1 MNNIEWISSQW
12 WSESIDTQNLS
23 VEKLEGES
31 GESPPFP
38 KYHNLGCGQPNR
50 PLQISRINSRKCE
63 KLTSTGFS
71 GARTR
76 QKNLSPEVV
85 EEVVFFAS
93 FVFLLIGRDGKLK

>member
-1 MNNIEWISSQW
+1 MMKSHGHRYTHGQ
-12 WSESIDTQNLS
+12 
-23 VEKLEGES
+23 VHMGR
-31 GESPPFP
+31 
-38 KYHNLGCGQPNR
+38 GQPNR

-85 EEVVFFAS
+85 EEIVFFAS
-93 FVFLLIGRDGKLK
+93 FVFLLIDRDGKLK

>member
-1 MNNIEWISSQW
+1 M

-23 VEKLEGES
+23 VEKLEVES

-38 KYHNLGCGQPNR
+38 KYHNMGHGQPNR

-71 GARTR
+71 GARERNKKTCHLKR
-76 QKNLSPEVV
+76 LKRLSSSRHL
-85 EEVVFFAS
+85 FS
-93 FVFLLIGRDGKLK
+93 F